1 MMSNKIKKKKII
13 IGVII
18 IIIIAVDMYPV
29 FSKRPL
35 NFRSSLSNKIFKL
48 KNPNAI
54 TIYALT
60 FNGELNVDIQP
71 IVNEFKAKYPNEKI
85 NIVKFD
91 LNGGGLE
98 KYSKSILSDTLAGEG
113 PDIVYCDTVY
123 TNARAFQKSGLLCDL
138 KPYIE
143 KDKDFNKEDYDS
155 KLLNT
160 GLYKGKLTFVPVD
173 YYVPAY
179 ITTKELLEKNN
190 VKLNSNMTQNDF
202 IKASAS
208 YISQAKNTNGKNL
221 FAASIDV
228 GQFIASS
235 GFECIDYDNKKMHF
249 DEPEFKNI
257 MENYKKI
264 YNSTPKPTNNNSGE
278 EGLQGIKNGST
289 LFSTDQP
296 YAYGSEIFN
305 SESIIKGLTGQT
317 QVINSLP
324 TYNGGNKTI
333 AIVGDLIGM
342 SKKTKNKKAAYDFIK
357 VALSEKTQSDDKFY
371 APPINKKAQIDV
383 KNEYLKKWVG
393 KPDREWKVILQA
405 PSDELNKYYDKIT
418 NKVDEVKILD
428 SDVDKLIKDCMAPYF
443 EGKSSYDSAL
453 KTLENK
459 VKLYINE

>member
-1 MMSNKIKKKKII
+1 MMSSKIKKKKII
-13 IGVII
+13 IAILAVII
-18 IIIIAVDMYPV
+18 VAIGMYPV
-29 FSKRPL
+29 ISKKTL
-35 NFRSSLSNKIFKL
+35 SFNNSLSNKIFKL
-48 KNPNAI
+48 KNPDAL

-60 FNGELNVDIQP
+60 FNGQLDCDIEP
-71 IVNEFKAKYPNEKI
+71 IVNEFKAKYSNEKI
-85 NIVKFD
+85 NIVKFNLD
-91 LNGGGLE
+91 GGGLE

-113 PDIVYCDTVY
+113 PDIIYCDTES

-143 KDKDFNKEDYDS
+143 KDKNFNKEDYDS

-190 VKLNSNMTQNDF
+190 VKLDSNMTQNDF
-202 IKASAS
+202 IKAAGE

-264 YNSTPKPTNNNSGE
+264 YNSTPKPTNNSSGE

-289 LFSTDQP
+289 LFSTDQQ
-296 YAYGSEIFN
+296 YAYGFDLFN
-305 SESIIKGLTGQT
+305 SESVIKGLTGQT
-317 QVINSLP
+317 QIINSFP

-357 VALSEKTQSDDKFY
+357 VALSEKTQSGDKLY
-371 APPINKKAQIDV
+371 TPPINKKSQTDV

-393 KPDREWKVILQA
+393 KADRATKVILKA
-405 PSDELNKYYDKIT
+405 PSDDLNSYYDKIT

-428 SDVDKLIKDCMAPYF
+428 SDVDKLIKDCMTPYF

-459 VKLYINE
+459 VGLYINE

>member
-1 MMSNKIKKKKII
+1 MSNKIKNKKII
-13 IGVII
+13 IGVLIV
-18 IIIIAVDMYPV
+18 IIIAIGMYPV
-29 FSKRPL
+29 LSKKAL
-35 NFRSSLSNKIFKL
+35 NVSNSIGNKIFKL
-48 KNPNAI
+48 KNPDAI

-60 FNGELNVDIQP
+60 YNGQLDDDIEP

-85 NIVKFD
+85 NIVKFNLD
-91 LNGGGLE
+91 DGGLE

-113 PDIVYCDTVY
+113 PDIIYCDTEN

-179 ITTKELLEKNN
+179 ITTKELLEKSS
-190 VKLNSNMTQNDF
+190 VKIDSNMTQNNF
-202 IKASAS
+202 IKAVSG

-235 GFECIDYDNKKMHF
+235 GFECIDYKNKKMNF
-249 DEPEFKNI
+249 DKPEFKNI

-264 YNSTPKPTNNNSGE
+264 YNSTPKPAPTSSGE

-289 LFSTDQP
+289 LFSTDRQ
-296 YAYGSEIFN
+296 YAYGFDLFN
-305 SESIIKGLTGQT
+305 SESVIKGLTEQT
-317 QVINSLP
+317 QIINSFP
-324 TYNGGNKTI
+324 TYDGGNKTI

-357 VALSEKTQSDDKFY
+357 VALSEKTQSDDKYY
-371 APPINKKAQIDV
+371 APPINKKAQIDM

-393 KPDREWKVILQA
+393 KKDREQKVILQA
-405 PSDELNKYYDKIT
+405 PSDDLNKYYDKIT